1 MQVYSL
7 FKRIADS
14 VAALLI
20 LSISAPIWIPVSIL
34 LYFANGRAL
43 FFVQKRIGKGN
54 KEFKVYKFKTMNDKV
69 NKNGELLP
77 DNERITRLGKWVRS
91 SSIDEL
97 PQLINVLKGDMSLV
111 GPRPLLVQY
120 LPLYNERQIRRHEV
134 TPGIT
139 GWAQVNGRNSISW
152 ESKFEHDVYYVDHRG
167 FLMDIRILLLTF
179 VKVVKRDGI
188 DVDASTTMAPFRGTK
203 EN

>member
-7 FKRIADS
+7 FKRVADF

-20 LSISAPIWIPVSIL
+20 LSISAPVWIPVSIL

-54 KEFKVYKFKTMNDKV
+54 KEFKVFKFKTMNDKV
-69 NKNGELLP
+69 DENGELLP
-77 DNERITRLGKWVRS
+77 DNERITKLGKWVRS

-120 LPLYNERQIRRHEV
+120 LSLYNERQIRRHEV

-167 FLMDIRILLLTF
+167 FLMDFRILLLTF

-188 DVDASTTMAPFRGTK
+188 DVDATTTMAPFRGTK